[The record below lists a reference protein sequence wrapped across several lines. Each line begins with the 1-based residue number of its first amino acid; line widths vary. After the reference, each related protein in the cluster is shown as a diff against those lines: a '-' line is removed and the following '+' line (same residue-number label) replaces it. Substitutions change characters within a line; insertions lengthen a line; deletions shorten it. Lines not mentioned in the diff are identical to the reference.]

1 MKWYYKP
8 WMLQTKCS
16 VYFLM
21 NATSPDDY
29 HVVDKVEVHP
39 SEVRGSQ
46 DYIGYI
52 TANCVGELQGNSA
65 KLSLYLYFV
74 DSSVFKKIFLVHCF
88 CIYTY
93 IYHNLDKKNEIFFYE
108 KEYAFNNWS
117 NFVYRQVET
126 LW

>member
-74 DSSVFKKIFLVHCF
+74 DSSVFRSGRISSV
-88 CIYTY
+88 Y
-93 IYHNLDKKNEIFFYE
+93 IVSKWVTLFQNLFIL
-108 KEYAFNNWS
+108 S
-117 NFVYRQVET
+117 VVV
-126 LW
+126 L